1 MLTRLSVVLVA
12 LYTLPAFAAEPVLS
26 CKDREAYDKEFV
38 ALDELL
44 SSQNPKLEQWE
55 YLNRFYLGLVKRFP
69 GCDNGVRG
77 QRLSDEVVYL
87 LAYYWNE
94 FDRFLTAENPDD
106 DFKNFMLAHIDSSGD
121 RQYLEKIVANA
132 RERCSQ
138 KAKPLCLKINT
149 MAETAI
155 SQIR

>member
-1 MLTRLSVVLVA
+1 
-12 LYTLPAFAAEPVLS
+12 
-26 CKDREAYDKEFV
+26 
-38 ALDELL
+38 
-44 SSQNPKLEQWE
+44 
-55 YLNRFYLGLVKRFP
+55 VKRFP

>member
-55 YLNRFYLGLVKRFP
+55 YLHRFYLGLVKRFP

-77 QRLSDEVVYL
+77 
-87 LAYYWNE
+87 
-94 FDRFLTAENPDD
+94 
-106 DFKNFMLAHIDSSGD
+106 
-121 RQYLEKIVANA
+121 
-132 RERCSQ
+132 
-138 KAKPLCLKINT
+138 
-149 MAETAI
+149 
-155 SQIR
+155 

>member
-38 ALDELL
+38 VLDELL
-44 SSQNPKLEQWE
+44 SSQHPKLEQWE
-55 YLNRFYLGLVKRFP
+55 YLHRFYLGLVKRFP

-94 FDRFLTAENPDD
+94 FDRFLTAEKPDD
-106 DFKNFMLAHIDSSGD
+106 DFKNFMLAHIDSSGE

-149 MAETAI
+149 RAETAI